1 MKAKKRFGQNFLKND
16 NIIEKIISANDIV
29 NNAVIEI
36 GPGMGALTKHL
47 VSAKVFF
54 GFEIDTSLKPY
65 LEGIILNHINAKI
78 IYEDILKI
86 DLNKFLKENN
96 ISECILIA
104 NIPYYITGPI
114 LKLIVDTP
122 AIKEA
127 TLMMQKEV
135 GERIMSTG
143 GKTYGALSVLLG
155 YKYDIFKVTNV
166 KNTSFYPAPK
176 VDSVVLKLVKKSEY
190 INQIKDEEKFIK
202 FVKNSFLQKRKTLV
216 NNLVY
221 SYKLNKEKVIDNLK
235 EIDSDFNIMER
246 AENVSIERFITFSNG
261 WKYDW
266 KSLCKN

>member
-1 MKAKKRFGQNFLKND
+1 MKVKKRFGQNFLKND
-16 NIIEKIISANDIV
+16 NIIQKIISANDIT
-29 NNAVIEI
+29 NNVVIEI

-47 VSAKVFF
+47 VNAKVFF
-54 GFEIDTSLKPY
+54 GFEIDQSLKPH
-65 LEGIILNHINAKI
+65 LDEIILNHSNAKI
-78 IYEDILKI
+78 IYKDILEI

-114 LKLIVDTP
+114 LKLIVDTKK
-122 AIKEA
+122 IKEA

-135 GERIMSTG
+135 GDRITSTG
-143 GKTYGALSVLLG
+143 GKTYGSLSVLLG

-166 KNTSFYPAPK
+166 KNTSFYPVPK
-176 VDSVVLKLVKKSEY
+176 VDSVVLKFVKNNKY
-190 INQIKDEEKFIK
+190 IDLIKDEKRFIK

-216 NNLVY
+216 NNLVS
-221 SYKLNKEKVIDNLK
+221 SYKISKEKVVENLNEIDN
-235 EIDSDFNIMER
+235 EFNIMER

>member
-1 MKAKKRFGQNFLKND
+1 
-16 NIIEKIISANDIV
+16 
-29 NNAVIEI
+29 
-36 GPGMGALTKHL
+36 MGALTKHL
-47 VSAKVFF
+47 VNAKAFF

-65 LEGIILNHINAKI
+65 LDEIILNHNNAKI

-86 DLNKFLKENN
+86 DLNNFLKENN
-96 ISECILIA
+96 INKCILIA

-114 LKLIVDTP
+114 LKLIIDTK

-135 GERIMSTG
+135 GDRIMSTG
-143 GKTYGALSVLLG
+143 GKTYGSLSVLLG

-166 KNTSFYPAPK
+166 KNTAFYPVPK
-176 VDSVVLKLVKKSEY
+176 VDSVVLKFVRNDKY
-190 INQIKDEEKFIK
+190 FNQIKDEEKFIK

-216 NNLVY
+216 NNLAS
-221 SYKLNKEKVIDNLK
+221 SYQINKEKVVDNLK
-235 EIDSDFNIMER
+235 EIDKDFNIMER
-246 AENVSIERFITFSNG
+246 AENVSIERFINFSNG